1 MSPWNI
7 CSAPETLSRYRL
19 LGSRNIGNSSQI
31 SSSKAY
37 VTFTEIMYDDC
48 SCVYQ
53 NSSMQNTST
62 IHVDVWNDCLQ
73 RSYATVQCD
82 TVDRTTSSSPVSHA
96 SPSPQLLPRGPG
108 NFEVDPK
115 SVVWNEIPHGF
126 TAVSK
131 KGVRPGLSWKS
142 YVIMLTATNVKF
154 IVGLWCPRSAIVL

>member
-19 LGSRNIGNSSQI
+19 SLVQETSAIRPKYLLPRPMS
-31 SSSKAY
+31 
-37 VTFTEIMYDDC
+37 FTEIMYDDC

-62 IHVDVWNDCLQ
+62 IHADVWNDCLQ
-73 RSYATVQCD
+73 RSYTTVQCD
-82 TVDRTTSSSPVSHA
+82 TVDRTTSSSPVSHP

-131 KGVRPGLSWKS
+131 KGVRPGLS
-142 YVIMLTATNVKF
+142 
-154 IVGLWCPRSAIVL
+154 